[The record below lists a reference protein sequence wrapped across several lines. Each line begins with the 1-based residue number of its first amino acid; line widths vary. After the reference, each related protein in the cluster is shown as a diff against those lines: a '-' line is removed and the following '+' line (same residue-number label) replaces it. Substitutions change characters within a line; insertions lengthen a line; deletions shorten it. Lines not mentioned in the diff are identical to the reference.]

1 MRMDKSPELF
11 KVVAT
16 LISEMKLLRR
26 TISSLNQ
33 RLMQM
38 WNRTCQIRSRL
49 PNLQSIC
56 KDPMSEY
63 QIGNISSLIVH
74 LIDSTTCRLSNK
86 FPNLK
91 VSFHSTQSIMPHST
105 LSPLILTYL
114 VVLALAKSGEHL
126 HGIKKREQRSQPAR
140 EKSAPHKNVLK
151 SDVHS
156 SYEFWRL
163 GSKVNQQN
171 ILAKFNKSQNDF
183 RKREP
188 VTAVQYRNV
197 RTPNNIHNFQR

>member
-1 MRMDKSPELF
+1 MDKSPELF
-11 KVVAT
+11 KVVAS
-16 LISEMKLLRR
+16 LISEMKLLRQ

-33 RLMQM
+33 SLMQM
-38 WNRTCQIRSRL
+38 CSRTCQIRSRL
-49 PNLQSIC
+49 PNLQSTC
-56 KDPMSEY
+56 KDPMSKY
-63 QIGNISSLIVH
+63 FKSNISSLIVH
-74 LIDSTTCRLSNK
+74 LIDSTTYRLSNK

-91 VSFHSTQSIMPHST
+91 VSFNSTQPIIMPHST
-105 LSPLILTYL
+105 LSPFILIYL
-114 VVLALAKSGEHL
+114 IVLALAKSGEHL
-126 HGIKKREQRSQPAR
+126 HGIKQRNQRSQPAR

-163 GSKVNQQN
+163 GSRVNQQN